1 MRLKTSFLCG
11 AASAAPLKLNK
22 TLNKGLAHYSGMK
35 NADAQGGGMHAEPV
49 NWAKVV
55 WETLV
60 TLSLI
65 AIIILLIIEFF
76 FHPDEKLLEKMHIV
90 DIFALSFLFV
100 ELAYDFYRAENKVKF
115 VKKEW
120 LLILSFLP
128 FGMMLRVA
136 QLFRSTRVIKLLST
150 VWARVATLFRFEQT
164 SVKTAQ
170 SAVHATK
177 VGRVIRPAAQVFG
190 RGGKAKEQAKAK
202 EKGEKKK

>member
-1 MRLKTSFLCG
+1 ME
-11 AASAAPLKLNK
+11 NE
-22 TLNKGLAHYSGMK
+22 GMQT
-35 NADAQGGGMHAEPV
+35 APV

-65 AIIILLIIEFF
+65 AIVILLIMEFF

-100 ELAYDFYRAENKVKF
+100 ELAYDFYRAEDKVKF

-120 LLILSFLP
+120 LLIISFLP
-128 FGMMLRVA
+128 FGMLLRVA
-136 QLFRSTRVIKLLST
+136 QLFRSTRVITLLGGL
-150 VWARVATLFRFEQT
+150 WARVAVFFRFEQT

-170 SAVHATK
+170 GAVHATK
-177 VGRVIRPAAQVFG
+177 VGRVIRPVAQVFD
-190 RGGKAKEQAKAK
+190 RGGKAKEK
-202 EKGEKKK
+202 EKKK